1 MEEGYLLQADASL
14 PAQYWDTVARKDQ
27 LEPEKKL
34 LLAVLENAIRTYRQY
49 IFTPSRLLHEVED
62 WLFSEDADHPFSFET
77 ICDALGL
84 SVECVR
90 RGILRSQPKRTV
102 KQLAEAGAKGKKRP
116 PAPRPGANLRK
127 ERTAERASIAF

>member
-49 IFTPSRLLHEVED
+49 IFTPSRLLREVED
-62 WLFSEDADHPFSFET
+62 WLFEENKASPFSFET

-90 RGILRSQPKRTV
+90 RGILRSQPKR
-102 KQLAEAGAKGKKRP
+102 QAKIQTSLLP
-116 PAPRPGANLRK
+116 PPKIKTGNIHLISARIYRKIEPRRDP
-127 ERTAERASIAF
+127 S

>member
-1 MEEGYLLQADASL
+1 MDEGYLMQADASL

-62 WLFSEDADHPFSFET
+62 WLFSENCDHPFSFET
-77 ICDALGL
+77 ICDALNL

-90 RGILRSQPKRTV
+90 RGILRSQPKRIGNPV
-102 KQLAEAGAKGKKRP
+102 VQALPKKRRR
-116 PAPRPGANLRK
+116 AAVRPGANIHK
-127 ERTAERASIAF
+127 EKIRERPRIAL

>member
-1 MEEGYLLQADASL
+1 MEEAYFLPADASL

-49 IFTPSRLLHEVED
+49 AFTPSRLLHEVEN
-62 WLFSEDADHPFSFET
+62 WLFSEEKDHPFSFET

-84 SVECVR
+84 NAECVR
-90 RGILRSQPKRTV
+90 RGILRSQSKRRVQQASPLVV
-102 KQLAEAGAKGKKRP
+102 KKKRHLM
-116 PAPRPGANLRK
+116 AANVRK
-127 ERTAERASIAF
+127 DKARERQYAAL

>member
-1 MEEGYLLQADASL
+1 MEEAYLLQADASL

-49 IFTPSRLLHEVED
+49 VFTPSRLLHEVES
-62 WLFSEDADHPFSFET
+62 WLFAEERDHPFSFET

-84 SVECVR
+84 NAECVR
-90 RGILRSQPKRTV
+90 RGILRSQSKRTKRQASPADV
-102 KQLAEAGAKGKKRP
+102 KKRRQP
-116 PAPRPGANLRK
+116 PARLNPNVRIR
-127 ERTAERASIAF
+127 ERQRAAL

>member
-1 MEEGYLLQADASL
+1 MDEAYFLQSDASL

-49 IFTPSRLLHEVED
+49 VFTPSRLLHEVEE
-62 WLFSEDADHPFSFET
+62 WLFSENRDHPFSFET

-84 SVECVR
+84 NTECVR
-90 RGILRSQPKRTV
+90 RGILRSQSNRAK
-102 KQLAEAGAKGKKRP
+102 KQPAAADVKKR
-116 PAPRPGANLRK
+116 RPLERLATHGRK
-127 ERTAERASIAF
+127 ERTGDRPQAAL